1 MKRYCLVVLFS
12 VCTLLCI
19 ALSILGILT
28 RESRFAAAA
37 MTIATLF
44 GVMTMVVGR
53 PESRRVAT
61 SKDRATSAM
70 FYISNKPRSNKLIN
84 NDIDIITLMLIA
96 VGIILLLLSYGCIIT
111 LLLM

>member
-1 MKRYCLVVLFS
+1 MEKRCLVVLFS

-37 MTIATLF
+37 MTIAALF
-44 GVMTMVVGR
+44 GVMTMAVGR

-61 SKDRATSAM
+61 SKDRRTSAI
-70 FYISNKPRSNKLIN
+70 FYISSRPRSNKLIN

-96 VGIILLLLSYGCIIT
+96 VGIILLLLGYGCIIA